1 MYIYIYLSSSLLIM
15 SVVTFIIIK
24 KKCKKNE
31 CTPTPLKKTPS
42 PKIRREHINLD
53 IPDDF
58 KLNNENNP

>member
-1 MYIYIYLSSSLLIM
+1 M

-31 CTPTPLKKTPS
+31 YTPTPLKKTPS

-58 KLNNENNP
+58 KLNNENNPLSRC